1 MVRSRKFMIGAAMAG
16 LLVATLVFAQGPRG
30 GPGRGPDG
38 PGGPGGFGMGGPGGP
53 FGLGG
58 PGLGL
63 GLADLTD
70 AQEQQVRD
78 IRMRNRE
85 AIETTAE
92 RLRVAHDAQ
101 RKAMEALPVD
111 EGQIRA
117 AAQAVADVDAD
128 AAVQAARLRAEVWA
142 VLTPAQQAR
151 VAKQRETRE
160 ARMQERQQEMRERFR
175 SRQSR

>member
-1 MVRSRKFMIGAAMAG
+1 MVRSQKFMIGAAMAG
-16 LLVATLVFAQGPRG
+16 LLVATLAFAQGPRG
-30 GPGRGPDG
+30 GPGRG

-63 GLADLTD
+63 GVADLTD

-85 AIETTAE
+85 AMEATAE

-101 RKAMEALPVD
+101 RKAMETLPVD

-117 AAQAVADVDAD
+117 AAQAVADVEAD

-151 VAKQRETRE
+151 AAKQRETRE
-160 ARMQERQQEMRERFR
+160 ARMKEHQQEMRERLR